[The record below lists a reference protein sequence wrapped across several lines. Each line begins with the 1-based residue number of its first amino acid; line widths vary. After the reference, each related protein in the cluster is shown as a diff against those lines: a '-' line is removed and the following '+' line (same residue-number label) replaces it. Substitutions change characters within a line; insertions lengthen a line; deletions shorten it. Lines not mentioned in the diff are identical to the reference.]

1 MLWRTDLARWSPSD
15 FIQPCLPTPAQ
26 RPPCGSQWAYEI
38 KHDGYR
44 LMVRKTAQRV
54 RIFTRR
60 GADWSHR
67 FPKIVEAVSWLRAS
81 SMILDGEGVIC
92 GQDGVSDFNAL
103 HSKERDDEV
112 MLYAFDLLELD
123 GEDVRQERLD
133 ARKAKLAGLLR
144 RSHANGGILLNEHVA
159 DDGALVF
166 AHACRMAWRGSWPS
180 GSTCPIDPADR
191 RRGGRCAT
199 RRRRPRQGSRTER
212 SESYGR
218 SQ

>member
-1 MLWRTDLARWSPSD
+1 MLWRTDLPRWHPPG

-26 RPPCGSQWAYEI
+26 RPPCGPQWAYEI

-44 LMVRKTAQRV
+44 LMARKTAQRV

-67 FPKIVEAVSWLRAS
+67 FPRIVEAVSRLPAS
-81 SMILDGEGVIC
+81 SIMLDGEGVIC

-103 HSKERDDEV
+103 HSKNRDDDV
-112 MLYAFDLLELD
+112 MLYAFDLLELN

-166 AHACRMAWRGSWPS
+166 AHACLMGLEGIVAQRIDLPYRSGRSKAWRKVRNPKA
-180 GSTCPIDPADR
+180 PA
-191 RRGGRCAT
+191 AT
-199 RRRRPRQGSRTER
+199 RIEDRTF
-212 SESYGR
+212 
-218 SQ
+218 